1 MTDRIFYQEDSP
13 WVEMKG
19 LSWPSLTSGQ
29 VCKHFPKGYIL
40 YNQQEFCDDVFIVQH
55 GRVAMCLC
63 TPSGGMRIA
72 VILNDECMFGHQTL
86 FDQNPN
92 SCQAQVISDE
102 GASIYIIPKALVQEK
117 INSDYDVIYNMLAQ
131 SNKINR
137 MLLTQIE
144 LMSFQRSESRVCFY
158 LMHMADQYS
167 YQQGTQQILHLR
179 FTHQDIADAS
189 GLSRVCVSNVISGLI
204 KDNVLLKKAG
214 TYMVLDIEKLRDR
227 LNSPAAIEL

>member
-1 MTDRIFYQEDSP
+1 MREIIVPRVAVVKRCKDRCGGRSVMADRKFYQEDSP

-19 LSWPSLTSGQ
+19 LSWPTLTEGRM
-29 VCKHFPKGYIL
+29 CKHFSKGHIL
-40 YNQQEFCDDVFIVQH
+40 YNQQEFCDDVFIIKR

-63 TPSGGMRIA
+63 TPDGGMRIA

-86 FDQNPN
+86 FDNNPN

-102 GASIYIIPKALVQEK
+102 GASIYAIPKAYVKEQIK
-117 INSDYDVIYNMLAQ
+117 TDYDIVYNMLAQ

-137 MLLTQIE
+137 MLLTQVE

-167 YQQGTQQILHLR
+167 YQQATRNSCTCALPIR
-179 FTHQDIADAS
+179 I
-189 GLSRVCVSNVISGLI
+189 SRTPPG
-204 KDNVLLKKAG
+204 
-214 TYMVLDIEKLRDR
+214 
-227 LNSPAAIEL
+227 

>member
-1 MTDRIFYQEDSP
+1 MSERIFYQEDSP

-19 LSWPSLTSGQ
+19 LSWLPLTQGQ
-29 VCKHFPKGYIL
+29 VCKHFPKGHIL
-40 YNQQEFCDDVFIVQH
+40 YNQQEFSDDVYIVKH

-63 TPSGGMRIA
+63 TPNGGMRIA

-86 FDQNPN
+86 FDNNPN

-102 GASIYIIPKALVQEK
+102 GASIYIIPKAFVQEK
-117 INSDYDVIYNMLAQ
+117 IKMDYNIVYNMLTQ

-137 MLLTQIE
+137 MLLAQIE

-167 YQQGTQQILHLR
+167 YQDGKQKILHLH
-179 FTHQDIADAS
+179 FTHQDIADTS

-204 KDNVLLKKAG
+204 KDNILLKKAG
-214 TYMVLDIEKLRDR
+214 TYMVIDIEKLYSR
-227 LNSPAAIEL
+227 LNNPISMES

>member
-1 MTDRIFYQEDSP
+1 MTDRVFYQEDSP

-19 LSWPSLTSGQ
+19 MSWPTLTQGQ
-29 VCKHFPKGYIL
+29 VCKRFSKGHIL
-40 YNQQEFCDDVFIVQH
+40 YNQQEFCEDVYIIQR

-63 TPSGGMRIA
+63 TPNGGMRIA
-72 VILNDECMFGHQTL
+72 VILNEGCMFGHQTL
-86 FDQNPN
+86 FDNNPK

-102 GASIYIIPKALVQEK
+102 GASIYLIPKLLVQEK
-117 INSDYDVIYNMLAQ
+117 IKTDYDIVYNMLAQ

-167 YQQGTQQILHLR
+167 YQQGKQKILHLR

-204 KDNVLLKKAG
+204 KDNILLKKSG
-214 TYMVLDIEKLRDR
+214 TYMVTDIEKLRER
-227 LNSPAAIEL
+227 YKSPMSIEL